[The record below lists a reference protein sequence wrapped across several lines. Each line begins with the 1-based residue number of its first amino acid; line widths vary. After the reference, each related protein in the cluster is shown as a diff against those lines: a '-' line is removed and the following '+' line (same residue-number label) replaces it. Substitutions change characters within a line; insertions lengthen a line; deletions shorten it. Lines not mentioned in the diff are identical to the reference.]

1 MEKLNYSQNE
11 LKWVR
16 DLNVK
21 ATWTHLEKINVTY
34 SIIKIHYIRHF
45 KQQQP
50 VKQQSPVRCHQNCKV
65 AAQDTSL

>member
-21 ATWTHLEKINVTY
+21 ATLTHLEKINVTC
-34 SIIKIHYIRHF
+34 SIIKIHLYT
-45 KQQQP
+45 
-50 VKQQSPVRCHQNCKV
+50 
-65 AAQDTSL
+65 DTSSNSSQ